1 MQMNLP
7 NKLTTMRV
15 ILIPVF
21 LLVLFL
27 MDEPMN
33 RYIATAIFIV
43 ASLTD
48 FLDGHIARKYNLVSN
63 FGKFMDPLADKL
75 LVMSALVSM
84 VAMEDLPAWVVIVIL
99 AREFAITGF
108 RTLAM
113 EANIVMAASW
123 WGKIKTTTQMIMI
136 ILVLLHL
143 PFAAMPMIENILVG
157 LAVFFTI
164 VSGADYIIKNKTGSG
179 KDNLWKNQ
187 NGNGGEYQAIL
198 DICAPYIEHTNV
210 TFEYVVPQKRI
221 CRAKV
226 RFWEKYPYL
235 VYEEDGVIGGMY
247 AHQFMVRAASQWGAE
262 LSVYLAPAFQKKGL
276 GKAFYRALMDILRL
290 QNVEKVYGCIEATN
304 RASYVLHTSLGFVET
319 AVFPRCGFKHGKWL
333 GLMWLEKPMVERR
346 EPLPFQRVRDVDEK
360 KITEILETRSKE
372 VHIGQK

>member
-21 LLVLFL
+21 LLVPFL

-84 VAMEDLPAWVVIVIL
+84 VALEDLAAWVVIVIL

-123 WGKIKTTTQMIMI
+123 WGKVKTTTQMIMI
-136 ILVLLHL
+136 PVVLLQL
-143 PFAAMPMIENILVG
+143 PFSFMPVVEKLLVA

-164 VSGADYIIKNKTGSG
+164 FSGVDYMVKNK
-179 KDNLWKNQ
+179 Q
-187 NGNGGEYQAIL
+187 
-198 DICAPYIEHTNV
+198 
-210 TFEYVVPQKRI
+210 
-221 CRAKV
+221 
-226 RFWEKYPYL
+226 
-235 VYEEDGVIGGMY
+235 
-247 AHQFMVRAASQWGAE
+247 
-262 LSVYLAPAFQKKGL
+262 
-276 GKAFYRALMDILRL
+276 
-290 QNVEKVYGCIEATN
+290 
-304 RASYVLHTSLGFVET
+304 VLHG
-319 AVFPRCGFKHGKWL
+319 
-333 GLMWLEKPMVERR
+333 
-346 EPLPFQRVRDVDEK
+346 
-360 KITEILETRSKE
+360 
-372 VHIGQK
+372 

>member
-99 AREFAITGF
+99 AREFAITV
-108 RTLAM
+108 AM

-164 VSGADYIIKNKTGSG
+164 VSGADYIMKNKQV
-179 KDNLWKNQ
+179 L
-187 NGNGGEYQAIL
+187 
-198 DICAPYIEHTNV
+198 
-210 TFEYVVPQKRI
+210 
-221 CRAKV
+221 
-226 RFWEKYPYL
+226 
-235 VYEEDGVIGGMY
+235 
-247 AHQFMVRAASQWGAE
+247 
-262 LSVYLAPAFQKKGL
+262 KG
-276 GKAFYRALMDILRL
+276 
-290 QNVEKVYGCIEATN
+290 
-304 RASYVLHTSLGFVET
+304 
-319 AVFPRCGFKHGKWL
+319 
-333 GLMWLEKPMVERR
+333 
-346 EPLPFQRVRDVDEK
+346 
-360 KITEILETRSKE
+360 
-372 VHIGQK
+372 